1 MSVLLRTIEAGLPVA
16 VCLGGNLRDRRI
28 DQCVEA
34 LLIDARLT
42 AADDVGTQHLEVID
56 VVKVILSH
64 DIALALDALRGT
76 PTAR

>member
-1 MSVLLRTIEAGLPVA
+1 LPVT

-34 LLIDARLT
+34 LLIYTPRLT

-56 VVKVILSH
+56 VVKVILSLVVMSVSPVWWGC
-64 DIALALDALRGT
+64 APLRSYI
-76 PTAR
+76 